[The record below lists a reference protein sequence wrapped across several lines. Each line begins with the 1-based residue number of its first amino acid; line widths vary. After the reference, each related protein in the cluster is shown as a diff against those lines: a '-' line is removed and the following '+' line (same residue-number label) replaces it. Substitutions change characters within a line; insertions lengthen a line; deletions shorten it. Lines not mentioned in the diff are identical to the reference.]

1 MPSKSE
7 HTSLPLPLPSPFT
20 THTKIM
26 ADLWKSLP
34 WYLKVAVAAAA
45 AAGLRE
51 AWARL
56 NEKVSTHTHPTS
68 TLSPRVKV
76 HKQQGLTTV
85 HLYTMYRT

>member
-1 MPSKSE
+1 M
-7 HTSLPLPLPSPFT
+7 
-20 THTKIM
+20 
-26 ADLWKSLP
+26 P